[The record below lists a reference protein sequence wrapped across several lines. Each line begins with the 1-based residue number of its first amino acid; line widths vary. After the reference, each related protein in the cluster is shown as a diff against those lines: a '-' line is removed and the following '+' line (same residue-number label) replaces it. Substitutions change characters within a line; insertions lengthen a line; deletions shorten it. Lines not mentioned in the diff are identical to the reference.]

1 MRYSLYTLL
10 AVLALGVAAPGIGWS
25 QDSIPRFSAVDPANA
40 KVGDVLTVTGENIGK
55 DAVAEVYLTDGKND
69 FKAVVTSQTET
80 EIKFKVPKVAPARY
94 RLMVLTK
101 GKEPKL
107 IEQPVK
113 VEIEEGSGATS

>member
-1 MRYSLYTLL
+1 MRYSLYMLF
-10 AVLALGVAAPGIGWS
+10 AVLAISVAAPQIGWA
-25 QDSIPRFSAVDPANA
+25 QDSIPRFATVEPLNA

-55 DAVAEVYLTDGKND
+55 DMVAEVYLTDGKND
-69 FKAVVTSQTET
+69 FKVVVTSQTAT
-80 EIKFKVPKVAPARY
+80 EIKLKVPKVVPARY
-94 RLMVLTK
+94 KLMVLTK

>member
-10 AVLALGVAAPGIGWS
+10 AVLALAVAAPRIGWS

-69 FKAVVTSQTET
+69 FKAVVTSQTGT